1 MILTKGIK
9 VKESG
14 YLFFDYLTYTE
25 RNFTKKL
32 ILQNNKVIRSFNF
45 FSCQPTILSNQKQ
58 FVITPFIRFFLLH
71 QIWLE
76 SNPTLKSRIWSL
88 K

>member
-32 ILQNNKVIRSFNF
+32 I
-45 FSCQPTILSNQKQ
+45 
-58 FVITPFIRFFLLH
+58 
-71 QIWLE
+71 
-76 SNPTLKSRIWSL
+76 
-88 K
+88 